1 MYRDDEDIELA
12 NCELMT
18 FVFYIRSI
26 SRLEQ
31 DLHDIDLQLNTFG
44 VSSPKIMSLEEA
56 KYQKGTRI
64 YSDAPL
70 LQIFSEQ
77 AEIEDKIRSYKDFI
91 SRVCRKLVALK
102 LNEHQLDLLYYR
114 YERGMT
120 YDQIADKLG
129 YSRQAIQWQMDFILK
144 QFGTR

>member
-26 SRLEQ
+26 GRLEQ
-31 DLHDIDLQLNTFG
+31 DLHDIGLQLNTFG
-44 VSSPKIMSLEEA
+44 VSSPRIVSLEEA

-77 AEIEDKIRSYKDFI
+77 AEMEEKIRSYKQFI
-91 SRVCRKLVALK
+91 SRVCRKLGELK

-114 YERGMT
+114 YEKAMT
-120 YDQIADKLG
+120 YDQIADRLG
-129 YSRQAIQWQMDFILK
+129 YSRQAIQWQLDLILK
-144 QFGTR
+144 QFGAR